1 MPLNTTY
8 SISPD
13 QAVAGM
19 VADSRVGLTTVTRI
33 PSVALAAGL
42 LVTKD
47 TAVGK
52 AKLPSA
58 QSDYIIGAT
67 RWSPTMVQEDD
78 GTTAYKAGRA
88 APVFTEGPIWLNAAE
103 AIGEFDLVYAT
114 ISGAGKIGWVKK
126 TAGADT
132 TTKPIGRAETVTT
145 ASGQLVLVHLRPAL
159 QNA

>member
-8 SISPD
+8 SIGSD

-19 VADSRVGLTTVTRI
+19 VADSRVGFATVTRI
-33 PSVALAAGL
+33 PSANIAAGL

-47 TAVGK
+47 AAVGK

-58 QSDYIIGAT
+58 ATDYIIGAT
-67 RWSPTMVQEDD
+67 RWTPTMVQEDD
-78 GTTAYKAGRA
+78 GTAVYEAGRG
-88 APVFTEGPIWLNAAE
+88 APVLTEGPVWLNAAE
-103 AIGEFDLVYAT
+103 AIGEFDLVYGV

-126 TAGADT
+126 TQGADT
-132 TTKPIGRAETVTT
+132 TTKPVGRAETKTT
-145 ASGQLVLVHLRPAL
+145 ASGELVVVHLRPAL

>member
-8 SISPD
+8 SISSD

-19 VADSRVGLTTVTRI
+19 VADSRVDLTTVTRI

-47 TAVGK
+47 AAVGK

-67 RWSPTMVQEDD
+67 RWTPTMVQEDD
-78 GTTAYKAGRA
+78 GTTVYKAGRG
-88 APVFTEGPIWLNAAE
+88 APVVTEGPVWLNGAE
-103 AIGEFDLVYAT
+103 AIGEFDLVYGV

-132 TTKPIGRAETVTT
+132 TTKPVGRAETKTA
-145 ASGQLVLVHLRPAL
+145 ASGELVVVNLRPAL